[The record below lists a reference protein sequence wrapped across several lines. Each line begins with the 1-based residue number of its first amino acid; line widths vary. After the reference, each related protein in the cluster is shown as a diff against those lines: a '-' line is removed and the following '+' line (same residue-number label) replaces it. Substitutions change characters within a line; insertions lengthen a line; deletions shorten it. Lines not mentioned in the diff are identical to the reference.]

1 MKVIGLI
8 GGMSWESSLVY
19 YRLINEGVKRR
30 LGGLHS
36 AKSLMYSVDF
46 DEVERLQHG
55 GRWAEAAGVMAD
67 AAVRLERGGADFIV
81 ICTNTMHKMAGEVE
95 AAVGIP
101 LLHIADAT
109 ADKAKADGHATV
121 GLLGT
126 RYTMEE
132 EFYRGRLERRHGLR
146 VQVPGEADRGFVH
159 DVIYGELCL
168 GDVRPK
174 SREEFKR
181 IITELGDRG
190 AEAVI
195 LGCTEIGMLVK
206 DGDCPLPLYDTTR
219 VHAERAVEYALAE
232 AKP

>member
-1 MKVIGLI
+1 MI
-8 GGMSWESSLVY
+8 GGMSWESSLTY

-46 DEVERLQHG
+46 DEVERLQHE
-55 GRWAEAAGVMAD
+55 GRWTEAAVVMAD
-67 AAVRLERGGADFIV
+67 AAVRLERGGAEFIV
-81 ICTNTMHKMAGEVE
+81 ICTNTMHKMAGDVE

-109 ADKAKADGHATV
+109 ADKVKADGHATV

-132 EFYRGRLERRHGLR
+132 EFYRGRLEKRHGLTVR
-146 VQVPGEADRGFVH
+146 VPGEADRKCVH

-181 IITELGDRG
+181 IITGLRDGG
-190 AEAVI
+190 SEAVI

-206 DGDCPLPLYDTTR
+206 DDDCPLPVYDTTR
-219 VHAERAVEYALAE
+219 VHAEATVEYALSGR
-232 AKP
+232 KP